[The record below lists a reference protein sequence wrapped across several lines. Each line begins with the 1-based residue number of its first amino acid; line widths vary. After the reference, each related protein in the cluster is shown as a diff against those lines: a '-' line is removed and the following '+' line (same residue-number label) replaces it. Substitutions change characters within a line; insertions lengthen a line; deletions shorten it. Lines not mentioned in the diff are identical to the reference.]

1 MENAVHALK
10 IAFAVFIFVLS
21 LSIAFMAFSQAA
33 QTSNKMLFAS
43 DPTNYYRY
51 TGKVPENGRI
61 VTADVVISSLYRYYK
76 ESIVV
81 NIADN
86 SGIIQETFNTATD
99 GLNSQERRKQRVE
112 DYVKDKLGKD
122 AKYKDAKYLETFQ
135 EVTKNGKYAVG
146 EDGTV
151 ITEEAGQTSIY
162 ITYTIMD

>member
-1 MENAVHALK
+1 MENAVDALK
-10 IAFAVFIFVLS
+10 IAFAIFIFVLS

-51 TGKVPENGRI
+51 TGEVPENGRI

-81 NIADN
+81 NIAND
-86 SGIIQETFNTATD
+86 SGIVQQTFNTAID
-99 GLNSQERRKQRVE
+99 GLNSQEARKQRVE
-112 DYVKDKLGKD
+112 NYIKNTLDKNV
-122 AKYKDAKYLETFQ
+122 KYLETFQ

>member
-1 MENAVHALK
+1 MENAVDALK

-112 DYVKDKLGKD
+112 GYVLDTLDKNV
-122 AKYKDAKYLETFQ
+122 KYLETFQ

-162 ITYTIMD
+162 ITYTML

>member
-1 MENAVHALK
+1 MENAVDALK

-51 TGKVPENGRI
+51 TGAVLENGRI
-61 VTADVVISSLYRYYK
+61 VTSDVVISSLYRYYK

-81 NIADN
+81 KILDN
-86 SGIIQETFNTATD
+86 LGNEIEIFNTATD
-99 GLNSQERRKQRVE
+99 GLNSQEQRKQRVDE
-112 DYVKDKLGKD
+112 FVKGTSLNKE
-122 AKYKDAKYLETFQ
+122 ARYSETFQ

-146 EDGTV
+146 EDGTI

-162 ITYTIMD
+162 ITYRMLE

>member
-1 MENAVHALK
+1 MENAVDALK
-10 IAFAVFIFVLS
+10 IAFAIFIFVLS

-43 DPTNYYRY
+43 DPTNYYIY
-51 TGKVPENGRI
+51 TEMVPKEGRI

-81 NIADN
+81 NIVN
-86 SGIIQETFNTATD
+86 SSGKIETFNTATD
-99 GLNSQERRKQRVE
+99 GLNSQEKRKEKVE
-112 DYVKDKLGKD
+112 KYVKGKTFNKN
-122 AKYKDAKYLETFQ
+122 AKYQETFQ

-162 ITYTIMD
+162 ITYTML

>member
-1 MENAVHALK
+1 MENAVDALK

-51 TGKVPENGRI
+51 TGEVPENGRI

-99 GLNSQERRKQRVE
+99 GLNSQEARKQSVE
-112 DYVKDKLGKD
+112 NYIKYTLKKDV
-122 AKYKDAKYLETFQ
+122 KYLETFQ

-162 ITYTIMD
+162 ITYTII

>member
-1 MENAVHALK
+1 MENAVDALK

-51 TGKVPENGRI
+51 TGVVQPKGRI

-81 NIADN
+81 NIVN
-86 SGIIQETFNTATD
+86 SSGTDTFNTATD

-112 DYVKDKLGKD
+112 EYIKDTLGKD
-122 AKYKDAKYLETFQ
+122 VKYLETFQ

-162 ITYTIMD
+162 ITYTII

>member
-1 MENAVHALK
+1 MENAVDALK

-43 DPTNYYRY
+43 DPTNYYTY
-51 TGKVPENGRI
+51 TEMVPKEGRI

-81 NIADN
+81 NIVN
-86 SGIIQETFNTATD
+86 SSGKIETFNTATD
-99 GLNSQERRKQRVE
+99 GLNSQEKRKEKVE
-112 DYVKDKLGKD
+112 KYVKGKTFNKN
-122 AKYKDAKYLETFQ
+122 AKYQETFQ

-162 ITYTIMD
+162 ITYTML

>member
-1 MENAVHALK
+1 MENAVDALK

-51 TGKVPENGRI
+51 TGEVPENGRI

-81 NIADN
+81 NIANN
-86 SGIIQETFNTATD
+86 SGIVQTFNTATD
-99 GLNSQERRKQRVE
+99 GLNSQEARKQSVE
-112 DYVKDKLGKD
+112 SYIKDTLDKD
-122 AKYKDAKYLETFQ
+122 VKYLETFQ

-162 ITYTIMD
+162 ITYTML

>member
-1 MENAVHALK
+1 MENAVDALK

-51 TGKVPENGRI
+51 TGEVPENGRI

-81 NIADN
+81 NIANN

-112 DYVKDKLGKD
+112 GYVLGTLGKNV
-122 AKYKDAKYLETFQ
+122 KYLETFQ

>member
-1 MENAVHALK
+1 MENAVDALK

-51 TGKVPENGRI
+51 TGEVPEFGRI

-81 NIADN
+81 NITDD
-86 SGIIQETFNTATD
+86 SGSVQRTFNTATD
-99 GLNSQERRKQRVE
+99 GLNSQEARKQSVE
-112 DYVKDKLGKD
+112 GYVKDTLNKD
-122 AKYKDAKYLETFQ
+122 VKYLETFQ

-162 ITYTIMD
+162 ITYTML

>member
-1 MENAVHALK
+1 MENAVDALK
-10 IAFAVFIFVLS
+10 IAFAIFIFVLS

-112 DYVKDKLGKD
+112 GYVKDKLG
-122 AKYKDAKYLETFQ
+122 KDAKYLETFQ

-162 ITYTIMD
+162 ITYTIID

>member
-1 MENAVHALK
+1 MENAVDALK

-51 TGKVPENGRI
+51 TGDVLENGRI
-61 VTADVVISSLYRYYK
+61 VTSDVVISSLYRYYK

-81 NIADN
+81 KILDN
-86 SGIIQETFNTATD
+86 LGNEIKTFNTATD
-99 GLNSQERRKQRVE
+99 GLNSQEQRKQSVDE
-112 DYVKDKLGKD
+112 FVKETLDKD
-122 AKYKDAKYLETFQ
+122 DRYLETFQ

-146 EDGTV
+146 EDGTI

-162 ITYTIMD
+162 ITYRMQ

>member
-1 MENAVHALK
+1 MENAVDALK

-51 TGKVPENGRI
+51 TGEVPKNGRI

-76 ESIVV
+76 ESIIV
-81 NIADN
+81 NIVN
-86 SGIIQETFNTATD
+86 SSGTETFNTATD
-99 GLNSQERRKQRVE
+99 GLNSQEARKQSVE
-112 DYVKDKLGKD
+112 NYIKDTLKKD
-122 AKYKDAKYLETFQ
+122 VKYLETFQ

-162 ITYTIMD
+162 ITYTII

>member
-1 MENAVHALK
+1 MENAVDALK

-112 DYVKDKLGKD
+112 GYVLDTLDKNV
-122 AKYKDAKYLETFQ
+122 KYLETFQ

-162 ITYTIMD
+162 ITYTIID

>member
-1 MENAVHALK
+1 MENAVDALK

-43 DPTNYYRY
+43 DPTTDYRY
-51 TGKVPENGRI
+51 TGVVQPKGRI

-81 NIADN
+81 NIVN
-86 SGIIQETFNTATD
+86 SSGTDTFNTATD

-112 DYVKDKLGKD
+112 EYIKDTLGKD
-122 AKYKDAKYLETFQ
+122 VKYLETFQ

-162 ITYTIMD
+162 ITYTII

>member
-1 MENAVHALK
+1 MENAVDALT

-51 TGKVPENGRI
+51 TGEVPENGRI

-81 NIADN
+81 KILNT
-86 SGIIQETFNTATD
+86 SGGEIQIFNTATD
-99 GLNSQERRKQRVE
+99 GLNSQEQRKQRV
-112 DYVKDKLGKD
+112 DDFVKETLDKD
-122 AKYKDAKYLETFQ
+122 DRYLETFQ

-162 ITYTIMD
+162 ITYTII

>member
-1 MENAVHALK
+1 MENAVDALK

-51 TGKVPENGRI
+51 TGEVPENGRI

-81 NIADN
+81 NIVND
-86 SGIIQETFNTATD
+86 SGIVQQTFNTATD
-99 GLNSQERRKQRVE
+99 GLNSQEARKQSVE
-112 DYVKDKLGKD
+112 NYINDTLE
-122 AKYKDAKYLETFQ
+122 KDAKYLETFQ

-146 EDGTV
+146 DDGTV

-162 ITYTIMD
+162 ITYTIR

>member
-1 MENAVHALK
+1 MENAVDALK

-81 NIADN
+81 NIAYN

-99 GLNSQERRKQRVE
+99 GLNSQEKRKEKVE
-112 DYVKDKLGKD
+112 EYVKKTTFDKS
-122 AKYKDAKYLETFQ
+122 AKYQETFQ

>member
-1 MENAVHALK
+1 MENAVDALK

-51 TGKVPENGRI
+51 TGVVQPKGRI

-81 NIADN
+81 NIVDS
-86 SGIIQETFNTATD
+86 SGTHTFNTATD
-99 GLNSQERRKQRVE
+99 GLNSQEARKQSVE
-112 DYVKDKLGKD
+112 NYIKDTLKKD
-122 AKYKDAKYLETFQ
+122 VKYLETFQ

>member
-1 MENAVHALK
+1 MENAVDALK

-51 TGKVPENGRI
+51 TGEIRPNGRI

-81 NIADN
+81 NIANN
-86 SGIIQETFNTATD
+86 SGIVQQTFNTATD
-99 GLNSQERRKQRVE
+99 GLNSQEARKQRVE
-112 DYVKDKLGKD
+112 NYIKDTLDKD
-122 AKYKDAKYLETFQ
+122 VKYLETFQ

-162 ITYTIMD
+162 ITYKRM

>member
-1 MENAVHALK
+1 MENAVDALK

-51 TGKVPENGRI
+51 TGEVPENGRI

-86 SGIIQETFNTATD
+86 YGIVQKTFNTATD

-122 AKYKDAKYLETFQ
+122 AKYLETFQ

-151 ITEEAGQTSIY
+151 ITEEAEQTSIY
-162 ITYTIMD
+162 ITYKRM

>member
-1 MENAVHALK
+1 MENAVDALK
-10 IAFAVFIFVLS
+10 IAFAIFIFVLS

-43 DPTNYYRY
+43 DPTNYYTY
-51 TGKVPENGRI
+51 TEMVPKEGRI
-61 VTADVVISSLYRYYK
+61 VTTDVVISSLYRYYK

-81 NIADN
+81 NIVN
-86 SGIIQETFNTATD
+86 SSGKIETFNTATD

-112 DYVKDKLGKD
+112 GYVLGTLGKNV
-122 AKYKDAKYLETFQ
+122 KYLETFQ

-162 ITYTIMD
+162 ITYTML

>member
-1 MENAVHALK
+1 MENAVDALK

-51 TGKVPENGRI
+51 TGEVPKNGRI

-76 ESIVV
+76 ESIIV
-81 NIADN
+81 NIVN
-86 SGIIQETFNTATD
+86 SSGTETFNTATD
-99 GLNSQERRKQRVE
+99 GLNSQEKRKEKVE
-112 DYVKDKLGKD
+112 KYVKKPTFDKS
-122 AKYKDAKYLETFQ
+122 AKYQETFQ

-162 ITYTIMD
+162 ITYTML

>member
-1 MENAVHALK
+1 MENAVDALK

-99 GLNSQERRKQRVE
+99 GLNSQKRRKQRVE
-112 DYVKDKLGKD
+112 GYVKDKLG
-122 AKYKDAKYLETFQ
+122 KDAKYLETFQ

-162 ITYTIMD
+162 ITYTIID

>member
-1 MENAVHALK
+1 MENAVDALK
-10 IAFAVFIFVLS
+10 IAFAIFIFVLS

-43 DPTNYYRY
+43 DPTNYYTY
-51 TGKVPENGRI
+51 TEMVPKEGRI
-61 VTADVVISSLYRYYK
+61 VTTDVVISSLYRYYK

-81 NIADN
+81 NIVN
-86 SGIIQETFNTATD
+86 SSGKIETFNTATD
-99 GLNSQERRKQRVE
+99 GLNSQEKRKEKVE
-112 DYVKDKLGKD
+112 KYVKGKTFNKN
-122 AKYKDAKYLETFQ
+122 AKYQETFQ

-162 ITYTIMD
+162 ITYTML

>member
-1 MENAVHALK
+1 MENAVDALK

-51 TGKVPENGRI
+51 TGEVPENGRI

-81 NIADN
+81 NIANN
-86 SGIIQETFNTATD
+86 SGIVKTFNTATD
-99 GLNSQERRKQRVE
+99 GLNSQEARKKSVE
-112 DYVKDKLGKD
+112 GFVKDTLGKD
-122 AKYKDAKYLETFQ
+122 VTYLETFQ

-162 ITYTIMD
+162 ITYTML

>member
-1 MENAVHALK
+1 MENAVDALK
-10 IAFAVFIFVLS
+10 IAFAIFIFVLS

-43 DPTNYYRY
+43 DPTNYYTY
-51 TGKVPENGRI
+51 TEMVPKEGRI

-81 NIADN
+81 NIVN
-86 SGIIQETFNTATD
+86 SSGKIETFNTATD
-99 GLNSQERRKQRVE
+99 GLNSQEKRKEKVE
-112 DYVKDKLGKD
+112 KYVKGKTFSKN
-122 AKYKDAKYLETFQ
+122 AKYQETFQ

-162 ITYTIMD
+162 ITYTML

>member
-1 MENAVHALK
+1 MENAVDALK
-10 IAFAVFIFVLS
+10 IAFAIFIFVLS

-43 DPTNYYRY
+43 DPTNYYTY
-51 TGKVPENGRI
+51 TEMVPKEGRI
-61 VTADVVISSLYRYYK
+61 VTTDVVISSLYRYYK

-81 NIADN
+81 NIVN
-86 SGIIQETFNTATD
+86 SSGKIETFNTATD

-112 DYVKDKLGKD
+112 GYVLGTLGKNV
-122 AKYKDAKYLETFQ
+122 KYLETFQ

-162 ITYTIMD
+162 ITYRMQ

>member
-1 MENAVHALK
+1 MENAVDALK
-10 IAFAVFIFVLS
+10 IAFAIFIFVLS

-43 DPTNYYRY
+43 DPTNYYTY
-51 TGKVPENGRI
+51 TEMVPKEGRI

-81 NIADN
+81 NIVN
-86 SGIIQETFNTATD
+86 SSGKIETFNTATD
-99 GLNSQERRKQRVE
+99 GLNSQEKRKEKVE
-112 DYVKDKLGKD
+112 KYVKGKTFNKN
-122 AKYKDAKYLETFQ
+122 AKYQETFQ

-162 ITYTIMD
+162 ITYTML

>member
-1 MENAVHALK
+1 MENAVDALK

-112 DYVKDKLGKD
+112 GYVKDKLG
-122 AKYKDAKYLETFQ
+122 KDAKYLETFQ

-162 ITYTIMD
+162 ITYTIID

>member
-1 MENAVHALK
+1 MENAVDALK

-81 NIADN
+81 NIAND
-86 SGIIQETFNTATD
+86 SGIVQQTFNTAID
-99 GLNSQERRKQRVE
+99 GLNSQEARKQRVE
-112 DYVKDKLGKD
+112 NYIKNTLDKNV
-122 AKYKDAKYLETFQ
+122 KYLETFQ

-146 EDGTV
+146 EDGTI

-162 ITYTIMD
+162 ITYRMQ

>member
-1 MENAVHALK
+1 MENAVDALK

-51 TGKVPENGRI
+51 TGEVPENGRI

-81 NIADN
+81 NIVND
-86 SGIIQETFNTATD
+86 SGIVQQTFNTATD
-99 GLNSQERRKQRVE
+99 GLNSQEARKQRVE
-112 DYVKDKLGKD
+112 NYIKDTLVKDV
-122 AKYKDAKYLETFQ
+122 KYLETFQ

-162 ITYTIMD
+162 ITYTIR

>member
-1 MENAVHALK
+1 MENAVDALK

-51 TGKVPENGRI
+51 TGEVPKNGRI

-81 NIADN
+81 NIVN
-86 SGIIQETFNTATD
+86 SSGKIETFNTATD
-99 GLNSQERRKQRVE
+99 GLNSQEKRKEKVE
-112 DYVKDKLGKD
+112 KYVKGKTFNKN
-122 AKYKDAKYLETFQ
+122 AKYQETFQ

-162 ITYTIMD
+162 ITYTML

>member
-1 MENAVHALK
+1 MENAVDALK

-51 TGKVPENGRI
+51 TGEVPGNGRI

-86 SGIIQETFNTATD
+86 YGIVQETFNTATD

-112 DYVKDKLGKD
+112 DYVKDKLG
-122 AKYKDAKYLETFQ
+122 KDAKYLETFQ

-162 ITYTIMD
+162 ITYKRM

>member
-1 MENAVHALK
+1 MENAVDALK

-81 NIADN
+81 NIAND

-99 GLNSQERRKQRVE
+99 GLNSQEARKQRVE
-112 DYVKDKLGKD
+112 GYVLGTLGKNV
-122 AKYKDAKYLETFQ
+122 KYLETFQ

>member
-1 MENAVHALK
+1 MENAVDALK

-51 TGKVPENGRI
+51 TGEVPENGRI

-81 NIADN
+81 NIVDS
-86 SGIIQETFNTATD
+86 SGTHTFNTATD
-99 GLNSQERRKQRVE
+99 GLNSQEARKQSVE
-112 DYVKDKLGKD
+112 NYIKDTLDKD
-122 AKYKDAKYLETFQ
+122 VKYLETFQ

-162 ITYTIMD
+162 ITYTII